1 MKRTYILMDNG
12 ADFNANSLSD
22 IKSHIRMMSDRDKQN
37 IEGCPIVGYNAKGDE
52 VFCRFVRLK
61 GSRIVFSKN

>member
-1 MKRTYILMDNG
+1 MKRRYVLMDCG

-37 IEGCPIVGYNAKGDE
+37 IEGCPIVGYNSKGDE

-61 GSRIVFSKN
+61 GSHIVFLKR